1 MKRLSLMF
9 PVTCILLIIAGAGGL
24 IMDFLLAVEKMK
36 DVDCPK
42 FLAVLI
48 ILFGLAWGV
57 AAILVG
63 TSGYT
68 EAKRIILQ
76 QRRKR
81 AASRRVRSHLNIRQL
96 GMRAILIIVISAIQ
110 IIFALLAGLQFWQL
124 FLLLFIGIIIPYLF
138 MLFSKGTVI
147 TR

>member
-1 MKRLSLMF
+1 MKRLNPMF
-9 PVTCILLIIAGAGGL
+9 PVTCILLIISGALGL

-42 FLAVLI
+42 FLAVLVI
-48 ILFGLAWGV
+48 VFGLAWSV

-63 TSGYT
+63 ISGYS

-81 AASRRVRSHLNIRQL
+81 SAARVRPHLSIRQL
-96 GMRAILIIVISAIQ
+96 GMRAILIIVICAIQ
-110 IIFALLAGLQFWQL
+110 ILFALLTGLQLWQL
-124 FLLLFIGIIIPYLF
+124 FLLLVIGILIPYLF
-138 MLFSKGTVI
+138 MLFGRGTVPK
-147 TR
+147 RS

>member
-1 MKRLSLMF
+1 MKRLSPMF
-9 PVTCILLIIAGAGGL
+9 PVSCILLIISGALGL

-42 FLAVLI
+42 FLAVLVI
-48 ILFGLAWGV
+48 VFGLAWGV

-63 TSGYT
+63 ISGYS

-81 AASRRVRSHLNIRQL
+81 SAARVRPHLSIRQL
-96 GMRAILIIVISAIQ
+96 GMRAILIIVICAIQ
-110 IIFALLAGLQFWQL
+110 ILFALLTGLQLWQL
-124 FLLLFIGIIIPYLF
+124 FLLLFIGIVIPYLF
-138 MLFSKGTVI
+138 MLFSKGTV
-147 TR
+147 TKR

>member
-1 MKRLSLMF
+1 MKRLSPMF
-9 PVTCILLIIAGAGGL
+9 PVSCILLIISGALGL

-42 FLAVLI
+42 FLAVLVI
-48 ILFGLAWGV
+48 VFGLAWGI

-63 TSGYT
+63 ISGYS

-81 AASRRVRSHLNIRQL
+81 SATRVRTHLSIRQL
-96 GMRAILIIVISAIQ
+96 GMRAILIIVICAIQ
-110 IIFALLAGLQFWQL
+110 ILFALLTGLQLWQL
-124 FLLLFIGIIIPYLF
+124 FLLLVIGILIPYLF
-138 MLFSKGTVI
+138 MLSGRGTAPK
-147 TR
+147 R

>member
-1 MKRLSLMF
+1 MKRLNPMF
-9 PVTCILLIIAGAGGL
+9 PVTCILLIISGALGL

-42 FLAVLI
+42 FLAVLVI
-48 ILFGLAWGV
+48 VFGLAWGV

-63 TSGYT
+63 ISGYS

-81 AASRRVRSHLNIRQL
+81 SAARVRPHLSIRQL
-96 GMRAILIIVISAIQ
+96 GMRAILIIVICAIQ
-110 IIFALLAGLQFWQL
+110 ILFALLTGLQLWQL
-124 FLLLFIGIIIPYLF
+124 FVLLIIGILIPYLF
-138 MLFSKGTVI
+138 MLSGRGTVPK
-147 TR
+147 RS

>member
-1 MKRLSLMF
+1 MKRLSPMF
-9 PVTCILLIIAGAGGL
+9 PITCMLLIISGALGL

-42 FLAVLI
+42 FLAVLVI
-48 ILFGLAWGV
+48 VFGLVWGI

-63 TSGYT
+63 LGGFS

-81 AASRRVRSHLNIRQL
+81 SAARVRTHLSIQQL
-96 GMRAILIIVISAIQ
+96 GMRAILVIVTCGIQ
-110 IIFALLAGLQFWQL
+110 LLFALLTGLQLWQL
-124 FLLLFIGIIIPYLF
+124 FVLLIIGILIPYLF
-138 MLFSKGTVI
+138 MLSGMRTMPK
-147 TR
+147 R

>member
-1 MKRLSLMF
+1 MKRLNPMF
-9 PVTCILLIIAGAGGL
+9 PVTCILLIISGALGL

-42 FLAVLI
+42 FLAVLVI
-48 ILFGLAWGV
+48 VFGLAWGI

-63 TSGYT
+63 ISGYS

-81 AASRRVRSHLNIRQL
+81 SAARVRPHLSIRQL
-96 GMRAILIIVISAIQ
+96 GMRAILIIVICAIQ
-110 IIFALLAGLQFWQL
+110 ILFALLTGLQLWQL
-124 FLLLFIGIIIPYLF
+124 FVLLVIGILIPYLF
-138 MLFSKGTVI
+138 MLSGRGTVPK
-147 TR
+147 RS

>member
-1 MKRLSLMF
+1 MKRLNPMF
-9 PVTCILLIIAGAGGL
+9 PVTCILLIISGALGL

-42 FLAVLI
+42 FLAVLVI
-48 ILFGLAWGV
+48 VFGLAWGI

-63 TSGYT
+63 ISGYS

-81 AASRRVRSHLNIRQL
+81 SAARVRPHLSIRQL
-96 GMRAILIIVISAIQ
+96 GMRAILIIVICAIQ
-110 IIFALLAGLQFWQL
+110 ILFALLTGLQLWQL
-124 FLLLFIGIIIPYLF
+124 FVLLIIGILIPYLF
-138 MLFSKGTVI
+138 MLSGRGTVPK
-147 TR
+147 RS

>member
-1 MKRLSLMF
+1 MF
-9 PVTCILLIIAGAGGL
+9 PVTCILLIISGALGL

-42 FLAVLI
+42 FLAVLVI
-48 ILFGLAWGV
+48 VFGLAWGI

-63 TSGYT
+63 ISGYS

-81 AASRRVRSHLNIRQL
+81 SAARVRPHLSIRQL
-96 GMRAILIIVISAIQ
+96 GSSETALSAKRIPAGFGPTDTGISFVTSPAV
-110 IIFALLAGLQFWQL
+110 
-124 FLLLFIGIIIPYLF
+124 
-138 MLFSKGTVI
+138 T
-147 TR
+147 

>member
-1 MKRLSLMF
+1 MKRLNPMF
-9 PVTCILLIIAGAGGL
+9 PVTCILLIISGALGL

-42 FLAVLI
+42 FLAVLVI
-48 ILFGLAWGV
+48 VFGLAWSV

-63 TSGYT
+63 ISGYS

-81 AASRRVRSHLNIRQL
+81 SAARVRPHLSIRQL
-96 GMRAILIIVISAIQ
+96 GMRAILIIVICAIQ
-110 IIFALLAGLQFWQL
+110 ILFALLTGLQLWQL
-124 FLLLFIGIIIPYLF
+124 FVLLIIGILIPYLF
-138 MLFSKGTVI
+138 MLSGRGTVPK
-147 TR
+147 RS